1 MTPTT
6 RLLNLLSQL
15 QIRQLRDQSPA
26 RTARVIGRNA
36 DGTELVQRLDTI
48 CPTRAAPDNHPTGT
62 VLLNPSL
69 SAFHRSGATGIGTSA
84 LFTAGTL
91 WIESLTPSIYHP
103 GQTYQVTVKGR
114 GFDASTRIDFLDP
127 DLSVPEGTINPD
139 LTVLA
144 THYVDPETL
153 LLDLTVAPGAR
164 LLTNAPIA
172 YGKSK

>member
-15 QIRQLRDQSPA
+15 QTRQLRDQSPA
-26 RTARVIGRNA
+26 RPARVLGRNP
-36 DGTELVQRLDTI
+36 DGTERIQRLDTT
-48 CPTRAAPDNHPTGT
+48 CPTRSTPDNHPTGT
-62 VLLNPSL
+62 VLLNPTL
-69 SAFHRSGATGIGTSA
+69 AAFHRTGATGIGTSA

-91 WIESLTPSIYHP
+91 WIESLDPATYHP
-103 GQTYQVTVKGR
+103 GQTVQVTVKGR
-114 GFDASTRIDFLDP
+114 SFDATTRIDFLDP
-127 DLSVPEGTINPD
+127 DPSAPDGTLNPD

-144 THYVDPETL
+144 THYLDPETL

-172 YGKSK
+172 YGRSK